1 MVGSELDIIKGQL
14 LSGNIQAGSVLARV
28 LNDLPAQQ
36 MDQLRLRAAEG
47 VLGLELEKLAMSQ
60 RFQSSS
66 VEIKEFIERI
76 KELETSASRMT
87 RFKATGD
94 FETAS
99 GKTTITAQKGC
110 YIASVVYESKYH
122 HKVLLLRDFRDNY
135 LLDNMFGYQFC
146 RVYYKVS
153 PYLAK
158 YLSHNPI
165 KYFTKLVLDI
175 ICKIINNKFRRNRN
189 TR

>member
-1 MVGSELDIIKGQL
+1 MAGTELEIIKGQL

-28 LNDLPAQQ
+28 LGDLPAQQ
-36 MDQLRLRAAEG
+36 MEQLRLKAAEG

-76 KELETSASRMT
+76 KELEVSATGMT
-87 RFKATGD
+87 RYKAMGE

-110 YIASVVYESKYH
+110 YIASAVYESEYH
-122 HKVLLLRDFRDNY
+122 HKVLLLRKFRDIY
-135 LLDNMFGYQFC
+135 LLNNIYGYQFC
-146 RVYYKVS
+146 RVYYSVS
-153 PYLAK
+153 PYLVK
-158 YLSHNPI
+158 YFSHNPI
-165 KYFTKLVLDI
+165 KYFTKLSLNV
-175 ICKIINNKFRRNRN
+175 ICKVINKKFPAH
-189 TR
+189 